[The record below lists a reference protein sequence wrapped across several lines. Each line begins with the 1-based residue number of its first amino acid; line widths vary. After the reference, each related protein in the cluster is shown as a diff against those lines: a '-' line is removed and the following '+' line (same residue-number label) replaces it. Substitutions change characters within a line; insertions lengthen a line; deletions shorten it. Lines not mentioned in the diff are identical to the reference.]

1 MLRFGTNSLRI
12 GREGAMTSGVI
23 KWDPS
28 LPRTSK
34 EVEEAGSVSE
44 EATKSSF
51 DQSDMV
57 RIHTVE
63 NRFEADLLM
72 QALGEEYIPAMLRR
86 FEETAYDGLFVT
98 QMGWGAILVPGDY
111 EEEARSLI
119 EKVLESISASP
130 PDSSVEL

>member
-1 MLRFGTNSLRI
+1 MASR
-12 GREGAMTSGVI
+12 VI
-23 KWDPS
+23 EWDPS
-28 LPRTSK
+28 LPQTSK
-34 EVEEAGSVSE
+34 EGEDADPVSG
-44 EATKSSF
+44 EATESSF

-72 QALGEEYIPAMLRR
+72 QALREEHIPTMLRR

-111 EEEARSLI
+111 EAEARSLI
-119 EKVLESISASP
+119 ENVLESISESP
-130 PDSSVEL
+130 PDLSVELQDK

>member
-1 MLRFGTNSLRI
+1 MASK
-12 GREGAMTSGVI
+12 VI
-23 KWDPS
+23 EWGSS
-28 LPRTSK
+28 LPQSSQEGEDAK
-34 EVEEAGSVSE
+34 AVSE
-44 EATKSSF
+44 DATESSF

-72 QALGEEYIPAMLRR
+72 QALHEESIPAMLRR

-111 EEEARSLI
+111 EAEARKLV
-119 EKVLESISASP
+119 ENVLESIS
-130 PDSSVEL
+130 DSSPEGSGELQEK

>member
-1 MLRFGTNSLRI
+1 MASRVIDLDLSLPQTA
-12 GREGAMTSGVI
+12 REGKDADSTN
-23 KWDPS
+23 
-28 LPRTSK
+28 
-34 EVEEAGSVSE
+34 E
-44 EATKSSF
+44 EATESFF

-72 QALGEEYIPAMLRR
+72 QALNEECIPTMLRR

-111 EEEARSLI
+111 EGEARSLI
-119 EKVLESISASP
+119 EKVLESIDQNP
-130 PDSSVEL
+130 PDVPGEPKEK

>member
-1 MLRFGTNSLRI
+1 MASK
-12 GREGAMTSGVI
+12 VI
-23 KWDPS
+23 EWGSS
-28 LPRTSK
+28 LPQSAQEGEDAK
-34 EVEEAGSVSE
+34 AVSE
-44 EATKSSF
+44 DATESSF

-72 QALGEEYIPAMLRR
+72 QALHEESIPAMLRR

-111 EEEARSLI
+111 EAEARKLV
-119 EKVLESISASP
+119 ENVLESIS
-130 PDSSVEL
+130 DSSPEGSGELQEK

>member
-1 MLRFGTNSLRI
+1 
-12 GREGAMTSGVI
+12 MTSGVI

-28 LPRTSK
+28 LPQTSK
-34 EVEEAGSVSE
+34 EGEDAGSVSE
-44 EATKSSF
+44 EATESSF

-72 QALGEEYIPAMLRR
+72 QALREEHIPTMLRR

-111 EEEARSLI
+111 EAEARSLI
-119 EKVLESISASP
+119 ESVLENISESP
-130 PDSSVEL
+130 ADLSVELQEK

>member
-1 MLRFGTNSLRI
+1 MASK
-12 GREGAMTSGVI
+12 VI
-23 KWDPS
+23 EWSTS
-28 LPRTSK
+28 LPQTSK
-34 EVEEAGSVSE
+34 KGEDAGSVRD
-44 EATKSSF
+44 EATESSF

-72 QALGEEYIPAMLRR
+72 QALREEYIPAMLRR

-111 EEEARSLI
+111 EVEARRLI
-119 EKVLESISASP
+119 ENVLESISESSPDASG
-130 PDSSVEL
+130 ELQEK

>member
-1 MLRFGTNSLRI
+1 
-12 GREGAMTSGVI
+12 MTSGVI

-28 LPRTSK
+28 LPQTSK
-34 EVEEAGSVSE
+34 EGEDAGSVSE
-44 EATKSSF
+44 AATETSF

-63 NRFEADLLM
+63 NRFEADLLL
-72 QALGEEYIPAMLRR
+72 QALSEEYIPAMLRR

-111 EEEARSLI
+111 EAEARSLI
-119 EKVLESISASP
+119 ESVLENISESP
-130 PDSSVEL
+130 ADVSVEFQEK

>member
-1 MLRFGTNSLRI
+1 
-12 GREGAMTSGVI
+12 MTSGVI
-23 KWDPS
+23 KWDAS
-28 LPRTSK
+28 LPQTAREGEDADSID
-34 EVEEAGSVSE
+34 E
-44 EATKSSF
+44 EATESSF

-72 QALGEEYIPAMLRR
+72 QALSEECIPTMLRR

-111 EEEARSLI
+111 EVEAKSLI
-119 EKVLESISASP
+119 ERVLESIGENP
-130 PDSSVEL
+130 PGVPVEPQEK